1 MTKERVVSLKAQ
13 ALERIVH
20 AAREVYAAS
29 TTVQA
34 NFGEGGIPEPS
45 TLELVKFAAAM
56 QELKEAR
63 EAFDAMVSARQRNT
77 SGAGGEGFT
86 AKSATVNAGH

>member
-1 MTKERVVSLKAQ
+1 MTKKLVVSSEAQ

-29 TTVQA
+29 TTLQA
-34 NFGEGGIPEPS
+34 NFGEGGTSQPS

-63 EAFDAMVSARQRNT
+63 EAFDAMFSAQQRNT
-77 SGAGGEGFT
+77 SGAGGEGLT

>member
-1 MTKERVVSLKAQ
+1 MTKERVVSLEAQ

-29 TTVQA
+29 TALQA
-34 NFGEGGIPEPS
+34 NFGEEGSRQPS
-45 TLELVKFAAAM
+45 TLELVRLAAAM
-56 QELKEAR
+56 QELKDAR

-77 SGAGGEGFT
+77 RGAGGEGLT
-86 AKSATVNAGH
+86 AKSARANAGH